1 MRELISRLLFNCKLS
16 SANGGENILF
26 HLSDWPQDN
35 CRNVSGPTSF
45 RQENGSD
52 LKPPKDKNDFGYSR
66 KPGSEYHESVLL
78 DEVTHYLAPDDNK
91 LFLDATLGGGGH
103 SEQLLKR
110 GAKVIGLD
118 QDPAALS
125 FAKARLSSYD
135 DKFGAIQGN
144 FRDFGEILSTIGISG
159 LDGLLLDLG
168 ISSRQVDDAERG
180 FSFTKPGPLDMRM
193 DPDAEITA
201 AELIN
206 NCEEEELA
214 RVFYEYGEERASRR
228 IASAIVQRRKEKL
241 FDCTTD
247 LANLVESILPR
258 RGKKHPATRV
268 FQALRIAVNNELRV
282 LEEALAEVPNWL
294 RPGGRLVIISFHS
307 LEDRIVKSYLRR
319 CSRSLIDR
327 PEWPEPKQNPDY
339 CFKLVIQKGI
349 SPTKD
354 EIRNNPRARSARL
367 RVAERLPIGV
377 SNAD

>member
-16 SANGGENILF
+16 SADGGENILF

-228 IASAIVQRRKEKL
+228 IASAIVLRRKEKL

-247 LANLVESILPR
+247 LASLVESILPR

-307 LEDRIVKSYLRR
+307 LEDRIVKSYLKR

-339 CFKLVIQKGI
+339 CFKLVMQKGI

-367 RVAERLPIGV
+367 RVAERLPVGV
-377 SNAD
+377 SNTD

>member
-180 FSFTKPGPLDMRM
+180 FSFIKPGPLDMRM

-339 CFKLVIQKGI
+339 CFKLVMQKGI

-377 SNAD
+377 SNTD

>member
-52 LKPPKDKNDFGYSR
+52 LKTPKDKNDFGYSR

-377 SNAD
+377 SNTD

>member
-1 MRELISRLLFNCKLS
+1 MRELISRLLSNCKLS

-228 IASAIVQRRKEKL
+228 IASAIVLRRKEKL

-247 LANLVESILPR
+247 LASLVESILPR

-307 LEDRIVKSYLRR
+307 LEDRIVKSYLKR
-319 CSRSLIDR
+319 CSRSLIDQ

-339 CFKLVIQKGI
+339 CFKLVMQKGI

-377 SNAD
+377 SNTD

>member
-1 MRELISRLLFNCKLS
+1 MRELISRLLSNCKLS
-16 SANGGENILF
+16 SADGGENILF

-228 IASAIVQRRKEKL
+228 IASAIVLRRKEKL

-247 LANLVESILPR
+247 LASLVESILPR

-294 RPGGRLVIISFHS
+294 RPGGRLVIISFHT
-307 LEDRIVKSYLRR
+307 LEDRIVKSYLKR

-339 CFKLVIQKGI
+339 CFKLVMQKGI

-377 SNAD
+377 SNTD

>member
-180 FSFTKPGPLDMRM
+180 FSFTKPGTLDMRM

-339 CFKLVIQKGI
+339 CFKLVMQKGI

-377 SNAD
+377 SNTD

>member
-1 MRELISRLLFNCKLS
+1 MRELISRLLLNRNS
-16 SANGGENILF
+16 YSANCGANILY
-26 HLSDWPQDN
+26 HLSDWPQDD
-35 CRNVSGPTSF
+35 CRGVPEQVGLRQGKSPAPLSPDNQNNSNHSRKAVSG
-45 RQENGSD
+45 
-52 LKPPKDKNDFGYSR
+52 
-66 KPGSEYHESVLL
+66 YHESVLL
-78 DEVTHYLAPDDNK
+78 NEVTHYLAPGDDK

-125 FAKARLSSYD
+125 FAKSRLSSYD

-144 FRDFGEILSTIGISG
+144 FRDFGEILSTIGITG

-180 FSFTKPGPLDMRM
+180 FSFSKPGPLDMRM

-228 IASAIVQRRKEKL
+228 IASSIVERRKDKFFE
-241 FDCTTD
+241 CTTD
-247 LANLVESILPR
+247 LAKLVESIIPR

-282 LEEALAEVPNWL
+282 LEEALAEVPKWL

-307 LEDRIVKSYLRR
+307 LEDRIVKSYLKR
-319 CSRSLIDR
+319 CSRSIIDK
-327 PEWPEPKQNPDY
+327 PEWPEPKKNPDY
-339 CFKLVIQKGI
+339 CFKLVMQKGVI
-349 SPTKD
+349 PSKD
-354 EIRNNPRARSARL
+354 EVRDNPRARSARL
-367 RVAERLPIGV
+367 RVAERLPMQV
-377 SNAD
+377 SNTD

>member
-339 CFKLVIQKGI
+339 CFKLVMQKGI

-377 SNAD
+377 SNTD

>member
-1 MRELISRLLFNCKLS
+1 MRELISRLLFKCKLS

-168 ISSRQVDDAERG
+168 
-180 FSFTKPGPLDMRM
+180 
-193 DPDAEITA
+193 
-201 AELIN
+201 N
-206 NCEEEELA
+206 
-214 RVFYEYGEERASRR
+214 
-228 IASAIVQRRKEKL
+228 
-241 FDCTTD
+241 
-247 LANLVESILPR
+247 IL
-258 RGKKHPATRV
+258 
-268 FQALRIAVNNELRV
+268 
-282 LEEALAEVPNWL
+282 
-294 RPGGRLVIISFHS
+294 
-307 LEDRIVKSYLRR
+307 
-319 CSRSLIDR
+319 
-327 PEWPEPKQNPDY
+327 
-339 CFKLVIQKGI
+339 
-349 SPTKD
+349 SP
-354 EIRNNPRARSARL
+354 S
-367 RVAERLPIGV
+367 
-377 SNAD
+377 

>member
-307 LEDRIVKSYLRR
+307 LEDRIVKSYLKR

-339 CFKLVIQKGI
+339 CFKLVMQKGI

-377 SNAD
+377 SNTD

>member
-319 CSRSLIDR
+319 CSRSFIDR

-339 CFKLVIQKGI
+339 CFKLVMQKGI
-349 SPTKD
+349 SPNKD

-377 SNAD
+377 SNTD

>member
-1 MRELISRLLFNCKLS
+1 MRELISRLLSNCKLS

-91 LFLDATLGGGGH
+91 LFPDATLGGGGH

-228 IASAIVQRRKEKL
+228 IASAIVLRRKEKL

-247 LANLVESILPR
+247 LASLVESILPR

-307 LEDRIVKSYLRR
+307 LEDRIVKSYLKR

-339 CFKLVIQKGI
+339 CFKLVMQKGI

-377 SNAD
+377 SNTD

>member
-1 MRELISRLLFNCKLS
+1 MRELISRLLFKCKLS
-16 SANGGENILF
+16 STNGGENILF

-339 CFKLVIQKGI
+339 CFKLVMQKGI

-377 SNAD
+377 SNTD

>member
-228 IASAIVQRRKEKL
+228 IASAIVQRRREKL

-339 CFKLVIQKGI
+339 CFKLVMQKGI

-377 SNAD
+377 SNTD

>member
-1 MRELISRLLFNCKLS
+1 MRELISRLLFKCKLS

-247 LANLVESILPR
+247 LANFVESILPR

-282 LEEALAEVPNWL
+282 LEEGLAEVPNWL

-339 CFKLVIQKGI
+339 CFKLVMQKGI

-377 SNAD
+377 SNTD

>member
-339 CFKLVIQKGI
+339 CFKLVMQKGI
-349 SPTKD
+349 
-354 EIRNNPRARSARL
+354 RSEEHTSEL
-367 RVAERLPIGV
+367 Q
-377 SNAD
+377 SQD

>member
-1 MRELISRLLFNCKLS
+1 MRELISRLLSNCKLS

-228 IASAIVQRRKEKL
+228 IASAIVLRRKEKL

-247 LANLVESILPR
+247 LASLVESILPR

-339 CFKLVIQKGI
+339 CFKLVMQKGI

-377 SNAD
+377 SNTD

>member
-52 LKPPKDKNDFGYSR
+52 LKTPKDKNDFGYSR

>member
-78 DEVTHYLAPDDNK
+78 DEVTHYLAPNDNK

-339 CFKLVIQKGI
+339 CFKLVMQKGI

-377 SNAD
+377 SNTD

>member
-339 CFKLVIQKGI
+339 CFKLVMQKGI

>member
-1 MRELISRLLFNCKLS
+1 MRELISRLLFKCKLS

-52 LKPPKDKNDFGYSR
+52 LKPSEDKNDFGYSR

-339 CFKLVIQKGI
+339 CFKLVMQKGI

-377 SNAD
+377 SNTD

>member
-319 CSRSLIDR
+319 CSRSFIDR

-339 CFKLVIQKGI
+339 CFKLVMQKGI

-377 SNAD
+377 SNTD

>member
-16 SANGGENILF
+16 SADGGENILF

-339 CFKLVIQKGI
+339 CFKLVMQKGI

-377 SNAD
+377 SNTD